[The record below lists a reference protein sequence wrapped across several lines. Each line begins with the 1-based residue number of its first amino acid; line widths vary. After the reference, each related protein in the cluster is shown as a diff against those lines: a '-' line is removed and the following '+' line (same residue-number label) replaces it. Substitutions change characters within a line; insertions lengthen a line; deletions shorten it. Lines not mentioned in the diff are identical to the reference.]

1 MRAPA
6 GCGDSPLGIKGGMI
20 GWKTVRHFD
29 GSYFGVGIDGRRWD
43 KSLLKDDGTF
53 ALPIALLRQVGTNE
67 FLPVTTSGLP
77 ADDYSIWDPSGS
89 TIVAKLKDFESDYA
103 SGQVTVLPLSFW
115 HFLRARHPAS
125 SKKLRGISESDCAA
139 LLKAAHED
147 RELEHAI
154 PRGKTKE
161 TASAPLE
168 SLLPAVK
175 KLLPTA
181 PERMARRGRVP
192 GRTGR
197 TSKRRARRAAR
208 PDTG

>member
-1 MRAPA
+1 M
-6 GCGDSPLGIKGGMI
+6 
-20 GWKTVRHFD
+20 
-29 GSYFGVGIDGRRWD
+29 
-43 KSLLKDDGTF
+43 
-53 ALPIALLRQVGTNE
+53 
-67 FLPVTTSGLP
+67 TTSGLP

-161 TASAPLE
+161 TASAPL
-168 SLLPAVK
+168 
-175 KLLPTA
+175 
-181 PERMARRGRVP
+181 RVF
-192 GRTGR
+192 
-197 TSKRRARRAAR
+197 SR
-208 PDTG
+208 P